1 MLQSSIDILK
11 LHLFIALYTCSLF
24 CILYACIYKGI
35 IFCISQF
42 RNTERERE
50 REREG
55 GTVCVCV
62 CVCVYARAHEK
73 ENTFIMQCDVSDS
86 ITFEELLRNVR

>member
-1 MLQSSIDILK
+1 VLEISIDILK

-50 REREG
+50 KEG
-55 GTVCVCV
+55 LCV
-62 CVCVYARAHEK
+62 CVCVYARARMRK
-73 ENTFIMQCDVSDS
+73 KT
-86 ITFEELLRNVR
+86 LLLCSVTSVIPLLSRNC